1 MCRDL
6 AARYQGAQITDE
18 MVAQEIGC
26 TPLKVQ
32 RSKQVGLP
40 ASQPSLSVLFLQL
53 PKHLYKLVLVRVMP
67 HSPCLHPASSHQTE
81 HFPVPPPPSEH
92 ESAPLSLS
100 T

>member
-40 ASQPSLSVLFLQL
+40 TSQPSLSILLLRL
-53 PKHLYKLVLVRVMP
+53 PKYLYKLVLVLSMS
-67 HSPCLHPASSHQTE
+67 HSSCLLHPLTSQSTCQHL
-81 HFPVPPPPSEH
+81 HPRPSM
-92 ESAPLSLS
+92 SQRSLH
-100 T
+100 